1 MSMIRLLQSLFVV
14 ILLLAMPVL
23 APAQDAM
30 PLPAETQSDFEA
42 RLQAIDEQVLVIRDL
57 QARAASEET
66 ELLRD
71 IFRQRSD
78 SLLADVFEN
87 TMALAQDVVRQR
99 DAGFDVASLEASLA
113 ADLEPYPPR
122 ALMALERIGGDMRF
136 AAGNLEPAEVVRLDQ
151 ELLSVVT
158 LYDDVL
164 ASLVMYT
171 EIADVLGLD
180 ASEEVNFLRAQ
191 LPENAANRS
200 AFLSLSLNRVGVT
213 RAAAAT
219 LPDNASLNDRA
230 LAAAARVR
238 IASSSLQNTVRMM
251 DAMDLDTRVYRQQ
264 ILTATG
270 EVTTDVLDVGI
281 LRGLLVEWSGRG
293 IAFAQEQGPRL
304 LLKLLLFAL
313 ILFISSRLGRLA
325 KRIVRSALTRGKDV
339 RLSHLL
345 QQMIVGS
352 IGNIVFLI
360 GLMIG
365 LSQLGIAL
373 GPLLAGLGIVGFIV
387 GFALQDTL
395 SNFASG
401 MMILMYRPFDVGD
414 FVTAAGI
421 SGRVEK
427 MSLVNSTFKTFDNQV
442 LLIPNSQIW
451 GSVIT
456 NYTDQAVRRVD
467 LTFRIGYE
475 EDFARVESVIR
486 EVLADYDK
494 ILDDPVPNI
503 RVNELGEYAMDVIVR
518 PWVQTEDYWDTAWD
532 LKRLIKERFD
542 AEGIMIPVPRRT
554 VRLVPDPG
562 TPQS

>member
-1 MSMIRLLQSLFVV
+1 MIRLLQSLFVV